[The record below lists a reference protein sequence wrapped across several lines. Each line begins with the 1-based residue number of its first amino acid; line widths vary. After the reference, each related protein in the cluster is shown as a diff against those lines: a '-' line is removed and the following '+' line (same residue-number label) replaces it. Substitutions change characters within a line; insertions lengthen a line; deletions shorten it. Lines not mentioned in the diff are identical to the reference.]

1 MYRSLAVRLLYA
13 IAVAALVPCLAMAQA
28 QNATL
33 SGTVTDPSGG
43 TVPGATV
50 VVTNTVSS
58 TTATVVTKE
67 DGTFQ
72 FPNLVPAPYD
82 IRVSIKGFRD
92 VLQRG
97 IVVSVNAS
105 LRVPIALE
113 IGDATQTVEVTANA
127 SPLNFDTSEVKS
139 DIRQEQ
145 IAELP
150 LTVSA
155 KQRSAASIAF
165 IMPGVNTGG
174 WTSGDMNTA
183 KFNGG
188 QMRSDEAVLDGVS
201 MVEGMLNKSG
211 MISINSDFPISPD
224 AVEEMSV
231 LTSSYDVSFGSP
243 SAVTV
248 VSTKKGTPEYHGGA
262 YEFLRNEDLNA
273 TPWGAKTKP
282 KNRENDF
289 GAFVSAPL
297 KIPGIFSSPTK
308 KSFIFVNFEGYRSTG
323 GTTKPVYTLPDAKML
338 AGDFSEWPYPIYDP
352 ATSRVVNGVI
362 VRDQFMG
369 CDGKSPN
376 VICSTDP
383 RLKASLAPGWN
394 KLVPAVNRPG
404 LASNWEAPVGLV
416 DSLASQTDQWDVRGD
431 QYYRDKDHFEL
442 TFHYRGTLPFTQNA
456 LPVPLDNSN
465 TRIPNYSYIARFNF
479 DHTFSPALLNHFAV
493 GYLDLVSEVY
503 NSSDGAVNAVPS
515 VPGVYSTAHV
525 PAINIAGYT
534 SYGGNGDQYFRRP
547 AWVGNDMLTWV
558 KGSHTLK
565 FGAEMRNLQYPF
577 LGQPNGSG
585 TFNFTALNTG
595 ILGVNSGNAYAS
607 FLLGY
612 VGSATA
618 SYYTLPSYWAKEH
631 TIAGFVGD
639 TWKAMPK
646 LTVTLGLR
654 WDGYTPP
661 FEGNDKMSFLNLYGV
676 NSGAGGRLGTLAFS
690 GTGWGAASYGARY
703 PEGAYYV
710 KRGFAPRLGL
720 AYALGNHTVINTGFG
735 LFVMQPYF
743 SGDANAIATDGFNTT
758 AGFSSGDAGL
768 TPAFLLQNGI
778 PQNFQKPPFINSTYL
793 NGQTAPSYRTPDG
806 NQPGN
811 LMQWNLQVQHQLSQN
826 QSVVVS
832 YVGNKGTRLPSN
844 LLPLNALNPKYL
856 SMGSALNAQFTSGQ
870 TTLNGVNIPYAGWV
884 EQMKGCVPSVAQALL
899 PYPQYCGNIR
909 GADENLGNSTYH
921 SLQAKFDRRLSKGV
935 SFQTMY
941 TFSKNLTNSDTEKP
955 GAVRI
960 TPYQLNRTKGLS
972 STDVPHAL
980 SAMLMYQL
988 PIGKGR
994 QFMNSGGILDKI
1006 VGGWQISTIVRLQ
1019 SGVPIQ
1025 FYSGTCNIPGQF
1037 AMGCLPGVLP
1047 GQNPWAV
1054 DKGSWKP
1061 GMVMFN
1067 KAAFESPSSF
1077 NYYPGVGSVM
1087 TNLRGFPF
1095 RNQDLSALKEVQISE
1110 RFKLQLRFEAFNVLN
1125 LHNFDRTP
1133 VNVDVS
1139 SPNFGLWDG
1148 ATSPPRN
1155 LLMGGKLMF

>member
-1 MYRSLAVRLLYA
+1 MHRSLSVHLLFA
-13 IAVAALVPCLAMAQA
+13 IAVSALVPWLAMAQA
-28 QNATL
+28 QNATV

-50 VVTNTVSS
+50 VLTNTVSS

-72 FPNLVPAPYD
+72 FPNLIPALYD

-92 VLQRG
+92 VVQRG

-243 SAVTV
+243 SGVTVVSTKKGRNDYISCGFAISPGAVEEISVLTSSYDVSFGSPSAVTV
-248 VSTKKGTPEYHGGA
+248 VSTKKGTNDYHGGA
-262 YEFLRNEDLNA
+262 YYFLRNEDFNA

-297 KIPGIFSSPTK
+297 KIPGIFASPTK

-352 ATSRVVNGVI
+352 ATSRVVNGTI

-369 CDGKSPN
+369 CNGTTPN
-376 VICSTDP
+376 VICATDP
-383 RLKASLAPGWN
+383 RLVASLAPGWN

-404 LASNWEAPVGLV
+404 LANNWEAPVGLV

-442 TFHYRGTLPFTQNA
+442 TFHYRGTLPFTQHA

-612 VGSATA
+612 VGSASA
-618 SYYTLPSYWAKEH
+618 SY
-631 TIAGFVGD
+631 I
-639 TWKAMPK
+639 
-646 LTVTLGLR
+646 
-654 WDGYTPP
+654 
-661 FEGNDKMSFLNLYGV
+661 
-676 NSGAGGRLGTLAFS
+676 GRA
-690 GTGWGAASYGARY
+690 
-703 PEGAYYV
+703 E
-710 KRGFAPRLGL
+710 
-720 AYALGNHTVINTGFG
+720 
-735 LFVMQPYF
+735 
-743 SGDANAIATDGFNTT
+743 
-758 AGFSSGDAGL
+758 
-768 TPAFLLQNGI
+768 
-778 PQNFQKPPFINSTYL
+778 
-793 NGQTAPSYRTPDG
+793 
-806 NQPGN
+806 
-811 LMQWNLQVQHQLSQN
+811 
-826 QSVVVS
+826 
-832 YVGNKGTRLPSN
+832 
-844 LLPLNALNPKYL
+844 
-856 SMGSALNAQFTSGQ
+856 
-870 TTLNGVNIPYAGWV
+870 
-884 EQMKGCVPSVAQALL
+884 E
-899 PYPQYCGNIR
+899 
-909 GADENLGNSTYH
+909 
-921 SLQAKFDRRLSKGV
+921 RRV
-935 SFQTMY
+935 
-941 TFSKNLTNSDTEKP
+941 
-955 GAVRI
+955 
-960 TPYQLNRTKGLS
+960 
-972 STDVPHAL
+972 
-980 SAMLMYQL
+980 
-988 PIGKGR
+988 
-994 QFMNSGGILDKI
+994 
-1006 VGGWQISTIVRLQ
+1006 
-1019 SGVPIQ
+1019 
-1025 FYSGTCNIPGQF
+1025 
-1037 AMGCLPGVLP
+1037 
-1047 GQNPWAV
+1047 
-1054 DKGSWKP
+1054 
-1061 GMVMFN
+1061 
-1067 KAAFESPSSF
+1067 
-1077 NYYPGVGSVM
+1077 
-1087 TNLRGFPF
+1087 
-1095 RNQDLSALKEVQISE
+1095 
-1110 RFKLQLRFEAFNVLN
+1110 
-1125 LHNFDRTP
+1125 
-1133 VNVDVS
+1133 
-1139 SPNFGLWDG
+1139 
-1148 ATSPPRN
+1148 
-1155 LLMGGKLMF
+1155 

>member
-1 MYRSLAVRLLYA
+1 MRSRLPVWLSVI
-13 IAVAALVPCLAMAQA
+13 IAVSVLMPVAAMAQA

-33 SGTVTDPSGG
+33 GGTITDPSGS
-43 TVPGATV
+43 TIPGANV
-50 VVTNTVSS
+50 VLTNTVSG
-58 TTATVVTKE
+58 TTARVETKE
-67 DGTFQ
+67 DGTFV
-72 FPNLVPAPYD
+72 FPNLVPITYD
-82 IRVSIKGFRD
+82 IRVSAKGFRD
-92 VLQRG
+92 FLQRG
-97 IVVSVNAS
+97 IVVNLNDS
-105 LRVPIALE
+105 LRVPITLLL
-113 IGDATQTVEVTANA
+113 GDATQTVEVSADA
-127 SPLNFDTSEVKS
+127 SPLNYDTAEVKS
-139 DIRQEQ
+139 EIRQEEIQ
-145 IAELP
+145 DLP
-150 LTVSA
+150 LTVFA
-155 KQRSAASIAF
+155 KQRSAAMITF
-165 IMPGVNTGG
+165 LMPGVNTGG
-174 WTSGDMNTA
+174 WTTGDMNTA

-224 AVEEMSV
+224 AVEEMTV

-243 SAVTV
+243 SAVEV
-248 VSTKKGTPEYHGGA
+248 VSTRKGTPDYHGGA
-262 YEFLRNEDLNA
+262 YEFLRNEDFNA

-289 GAFVSAPL
+289 GAFVTAPL
-297 KIPGIFSSPTK
+297 KIPRIFSSPTK
-308 KSFIFVNFEGYRSTG
+308 KSFVFVNFEGYRSTG

-352 ATSRVVNGVI
+352 ATSQTVNGVI
-362 VRDQFMG
+362 VRQQFMG

-383 RLKASLAPGWN
+383 RLKASLAPGWD

-431 QYYRDKDHFEL
+431 QYYKDKDHFEL

-465 TRIPNYSYIARFNF
+465 TRIPNYSYIARFNY
-479 DHTFSPALLNHFAV
+479 DHTFSPTLLNHFAV
-493 GYLDLVSEVY
+493 GYLDLVSELY
-503 NSSDGAVNAVPS
+503 NSSDCCVNQVPS
-515 VPGVYSTAHV
+515 IPGVYSTAHV
-525 PAINIAGYT
+525 PAITIGGYT
-534 SYGGNGDQYFRRP
+534 SYGGNGDSYFRRP

-558 KGSHTLK
+558 KGSHTFK

-612 VGSATA
+612 VGSASA

-639 TWKAMPK
+639 TWKAAPK

-661 FEGNDKMSFLNLYGV
+661 FEGNNKMSFLSLSGV
-676 NSGAGGRLGTLAFS
+676 NSGAGGLLGTLAFS

-720 AYALGNHTVINTGFG
+720 AYALNSKTVINTGFG

-743 SGDANAIATDGFNTT
+743 SGDSGAIATDGFNTSVS
-758 AGFSSGDAGL
+758 FSSGDAGL
-768 TPAFLLQNGI
+768 TPAFLLQNGV
-778 PQNFQKPPFINSTYL
+778 PQTFQKPPFISPTYL
-793 NGQTAPSYRTPDG
+793 NGQTAPSYRPPYG

-811 LMQWNLQVQHQLSQN
+811 LMQWNLQIQHQLSQN
-826 QSVVVS
+826 QSVVLG

-844 LLPLNALNPKYL
+844 LLPLNVLNPKYL

-870 TTLNGVNIPYAGWV
+870 TTLDGVNIPYAGWV
-884 EQMKGCVPSVAQALL
+884 QQMTGCPPSVAQALL
-899 PYPQYCGNIR
+899 PFPQYCGNIR
-909 GADENLGNSTYH
+909 GLDENLGNSTYE
-921 SLQAKFDRRLSKGV
+921 SLQAKYDRRLSKGLSLLV
-935 SFQTMY
+935 MY
-941 TFSKNLTNSDTEKP
+941 TLSKNIADTDTEKP
-955 GAVRI
+955 GSLRI
-960 TPYQLNRTKGLS
+960 SPFQQNRMKGLS
-972 STDVPHAL
+972 STDVPHNL
-980 SAMLMYQL
+980 TGTLIYQL
-988 PIGKGR
+988 PFGKGR
-994 QFMNSGGILDKI
+994 QFLNSGGMLDKI
-1006 VGGWQISTIVRLQ
+1006 IGGWGISTIVRLQ

-1037 AMGCLPGVLP
+1037 AMGCLPGILP
-1047 GQNPWAV
+1047 GQSAWAV
-1054 DKGSWKP
+1054 PKGSWTP
-1061 GMVMFN
+1061 GEALFN
-1067 KAAFESPSSF
+1067 KSAFEPASSF
-1077 NYYPGVGSVM
+1077 NYYGGSGSVM
-1087 TNLRGFPF
+1087 TTLRGFPF
-1095 RNQDLSALKEVQISE
+1095 RNQDLSAMKDVKVSDRFRIEIRIS
-1110 RFKLQLRFEAFNVLN
+1110 AFNVLN

-1139 SPNFGLWDG
+1139 SPSFGLWDG
-1148 ATSPPRN
+1148 NTSPPRN
-1155 LLMGGKLMF
+1155 LLMGAKVMF

>member
-1 MYRSLAVRLLYA
+1 MLRSLPVRLLFA
-13 IAVAALVPCLAMAQA
+13 IAVSALVPCLVIAQA
-28 QNATL
+28 QNATV

-50 VVTNTVSS
+50 VVTNTVSG
-58 TTATVVTKE
+58 TIARVVTKD

-72 FPNLVPAPYD
+72 FPNLVPALYD

-113 IGDATQTVEVTANA
+113 IGDATQTVEVNANA

-139 DIRQEQ
+139 EIRQEQ
-145 IAELP
+145 IADLP
-150 LTVSA
+150 LTVSG

-174 WTSGDMNTA
+174 WIAGDMNTA

-211 MISINSDFPISPD
+211 MISINSDMPISPD

-231 LTSSYDVSFGSP
+231 LTSNYDVSFGSP

-248 VSTKKGTPEYHGGA
+248 VSTKKGTNEYHGGA
-262 YEFLRNEDLNA
+262 YEFLRNEDINA
-273 TPWGAKTKP
+273 TPWGAKIKP

-297 KIPGIFSSPTK
+297 KIPGAFWSATK
-308 KSFIFVNFEGYRSTG
+308 KSFVFLNFEGYRSKG
-323 GTTKPVYTLPDAKML
+323 GTTVPVYSLPTAKMRG
-338 AGDFSEWPYPIYDP
+338 GDFSEWPFPIYDP
-352 ATSRVVNGVI
+352 ATSRLVSGTI
-362 VRDQFMG
+362 VRDQFTG
-369 CDGKSPN
+369 CDGRSPN
-376 VICSTDP
+376 VICATDP
-383 RLKASLAPGWN
+383 RLAASLAPAWV
-394 KLVPAVNRPG
+394 KLVPTPNRPG
-404 LASNWEAPVGLV
+404 VSNNWEAPVGLV
-416 DSLASQTDQWDVRGD
+416 DILASQTDQWDLRAD
-431 QYYRDKDHFEL
+431 QYYRDKDHFEV
-442 TFHYRGTLPFTQNA
+442 TYHYRGTLPFNQNA
-456 LPVPLDNSN
+456 LPVPLDNGS
-465 TRIPNYSYIARFNF
+465 TRIPNYSHVARFNY
-479 DHTFSPALLNHFAV
+479 DHTFSANLLNHFAV
-493 GYLDLVSEVY
+493 GYLDLVTATY
-503 NSSDGAVNAVPS
+503 NSSDGAVNKVPAI
-515 VPGVYSTAHV
+515 PGVYSTDHV
-525 PAINIAGYT
+525 PVINIAAYT

-547 AWVGNDMLTWV
+547 AWVGNDTLTWV

-565 FGAEMRNLQYPF
+565 FGVEIRNLAYVF
-577 LGQPNGSG
+577 LGRPNGSG
-585 TFNFTALNTG
+585 TFSFNALSTG
-595 ILGVNSGNAYAS
+595 VLGSNSGNAYAS

-612 VGSATA
+612 VGSASA
-618 SYYTLPSYWAKEH
+618 SYYTLPSYWGKEH

-639 TWKAMPK
+639 TWKAAPK
-646 LTVTLGLR
+646 LTVTLGIR

-661 FEGNDKMSFLNLYGV
+661 FEGNNKMSFFDPYGA
-676 NSGAGGRLGTLAFS
+676 NSGAGGRAGRLAFS
-690 GTGWGAASYGARY
+690 GTDYGVNSYGARY
-703 PEGAYYV
+703 PEGAYYF

-720 AYALGNHTVINTGFG
+720 AYALGNHTVVNSGFG

-743 SGDANAIATDGFNTT
+743 AGDSGAIATDGYN
-758 AGFSSGDAGL
+758 ASVGFSSGDGGL

-778 PQNFQKPPFINSTYL
+778 PQTFQKPPFINSTYL
-793 NGQTAPSYRTPDG
+793 NGQTAPSYRTTYG

-811 LMQWNLQVQHQLSQN
+811 MMQWNLTVQHQFSPN
-826 QSVVVS
+826 QSLAVS

-844 LLPLNALNPKYL
+844 LLPLNALDPKYL
-856 SMGSALNAQFTSGQ
+856 SMGSALNAQFQSGQ
-870 TTLNGVNIPYAGWV
+870 TALNGVNIPYAGWV
-884 EQMKGCVPSVAQALL
+884 EQMRGCVPSVAQALL

-909 GADENLGNSTYH
+909 GLDENLGNSTYH
-921 SLQAKFDRRLSKGV
+921 SLQAKFDRRFSKGV
-935 SFQTMY
+935 SLQTMY
-941 TFSKNLTNSDTEKP
+941 TFSKNLTNADTEKP

-960 TPYQLNRTKGLS
+960 TPYQQNRTKGLS

-980 SAMLMYQL
+980 SAMLLYQL

-994 QFMNSGGILDKI
+994 QFLNSGGILDKI

-1037 AMGCLPGVLP
+1037 AMGCLPSVLP
-1047 GQNPWAV
+1047 GQSPWAV
-1054 DKGSWKP
+1054 DKGSWTP
-1061 GMVMFN
+1061 GRPLFN
-1067 KAAFESPSSF
+1067 KSAFESSSSF

-1095 RNQDLSALKEVQISE
+1095 RNQDLSLLKDVQLSD
-1110 RFKLQLRFEAFNVLN
+1110 RFRFQMRFEAFNVLN
-1125 LHNFDRTP
+1125 LHNFSRTP
-1133 VNVDVS
+1133 VSVDVS

-1148 ATSPPRN
+1148 QTSPPRN
-1155 LLMGGKLMF
+1155 LQIGGKLTF